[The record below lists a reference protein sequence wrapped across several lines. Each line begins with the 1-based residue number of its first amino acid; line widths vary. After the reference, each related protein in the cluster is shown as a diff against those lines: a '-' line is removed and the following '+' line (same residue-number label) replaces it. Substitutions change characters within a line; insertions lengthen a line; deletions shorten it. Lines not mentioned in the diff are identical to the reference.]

1 MTRHS
6 PHSPDLDV
14 ICLGRVAVDLY
25 AEQIGARL
33 EDATSFKK
41 YLGGSSGNM
50 AYGTARLGLNSSMLG
65 RVGNEQMGEFLRE
78 ELASVGC
85 DVSHLKRDPER
96 LTGLVLLGIK
106 DKDIQTTGIN
116 LSAQYDYDQSTSR
129 QVFRGYQA
137 SNRVNVTLREVPR
150 AGEVLDAL
158 VAAGATDINGPNFS
172 LDDDTGARAQARKAA
187 FEKARAQAEEYA
199 RWSGFSGVRLLEI
212 NESVAAG
219 PPMPYAQ
226 SAERKMMDV
235 SAAPTPVEPGLVG
248 TMVSL
253 TVKFEMTR

>member
-1 MTRHS
+1 MIRYAIPALAAAAIAS
-6 PHSPDLDV
+6 SAQAAEVQIQSQGPVVELSVSESVDAKPD
-14 ICLGRVAVDLY
+14 IVD
-25 AEQIGARL
+25 IGAGV
-33 EDATSFKK
+33 TSQA
-41 YLGGSSGNM
+41 S
-50 AYGTARLGLNSSMLG
+50 TAVEAMRINA
-65 RVGNEQMGEFLRE
+65 RE
-78 ELASVGC
+78 MNAVI
-85 DVSHLKRDPER
+85 DRIKA
-96 LTGLVLLGIK
+96 LGIK

-158 VAAGATDINGPNFS
+158 VAAGATDFNGPNFS

>member
-1 MTRHS
+1 MRS
-6 PHSPDLDV
+6 ILMIRYAIPALAAAAIASSAQAAEVQIQSQGPVVELSVSESVDAKPD
-14 ICLGRVAVDLY
+14 IVD
-25 AEQIGARL
+25 IGAGV
-33 EDATSFKK
+33 TSQA
-41 YLGGSSGNM
+41 S
-50 AYGTARLGLNSSMLG
+50 TAVEAMRINAREMNAVID
-65 RVGNEQMGEFLRE
+65 RIKALR
-78 ELASVGC
+78 
-85 DVSHLKRDPER
+85 
-96 LTGLVLLGIK
+96 IK

-187 FEKARAQAEEYA
+187 FDKARAQAEEYA

>member
-1 MTRHS
+1 MNALVGGRIANLTRVQLEGMIGERR
-6 PHSPDLDV
+6 PV
-14 ICLGRVAVDLY
+14 IVD
-25 AEQIGARL
+25 IGAGV
-33 EDATSFKK
+33 TSQA
-41 YLGGSSGNM
+41 S
-50 AYGTARLGLNSSMLG
+50 TAVEAMRINA
-65 RVGNEQMGEFLRE
+65 RE
-78 ELASVGC
+78 MNAVI
-85 DVSHLKRDPER
+85 DRIKA
-96 LTGLVLLGIK
+96 LGIK